1 MASGYKFQVE
11 LFLESSL
18 NSTRLLRLLGKMLK
32 IASVRCL
39 SFSWIK
45 NLNVNYVKFI
55 AVAIEEAGVGYIH
68 NIVSNSFLEN
78 SI

>member
-1 MASGYKFQVE
+1 
-11 LFLESSL
+11 
-18 NSTRLLRLLGKMLK
+18 MLK